1 MKGYAGYSFWLETSG
16 DELTPRPP
24 LEGSVDA
31 DVAVLGA
38 GYTGLW
44 TAYYLLRRDPG
55 LKVIVLEREIAG
67 FGASGR
73 NGGWCIGLFPLSAQL
88 LEQRFGRGAARELL
102 LAMTATV
109 DEVQR
114 VAVEEGID
122 CHFRKGGVLRVAR
135 GTQELPAIEH
145 AHAQLERLGLGDQ
158 LRLLDAAGVEDHVR
172 IEGAAG
178 GLYSP
183 ACAVLHPGRLV
194 RGLARAAEH
203 RGAVIYEQSPV
214 VGYQAGS
221 SPRLQTVAGEV
232 RAPVL
237 VLAGEAYLSELPGL
251 RRQLIPIYSQ
261 IALTEPL
268 SESQWREIGWSGH
281 ETVSSMRLS
290 VDYLARTLDGR
301 LVFGSRGSPY
311 RFGSRI
317 EDAQDRDPAVD
328 RSIRRMVGEWFPTLR
343 DVRFSHGWGGPI
355 GVPRDWMTSVTFDRE
370 SGLASARGYGGRG
383 VATANL
389 AGRILADLICGE
401 RSPLT
406 QLAVVGHR
414 SPEWEP
420 EPLRWLGVRY
430 VQSALQRIDDRSA
443 RTGHP
448 PSGTS
453 LPERLAAH

>member
-1 MKGYAGYSFWLETSG
+1 VKGYAGYSFWLETSG

-55 LKVIVLEREIAG
+55 LKVVVLEREIAG

-88 LEQRFGRGAARELL
+88 LEQRFGREAARELL

-145 AHAQLERLGLGDQ
+145 AHQQLERLGLGDQ
-158 LRLLDAAGVEDHVR
+158 LRPLDAAGVEDHVR

-183 ACAVLHPGRLV
+183 ACAVLHPARLV

-221 SPRLQTVAGEV
+221 SPRLQTAAGEV

-237 VLAGEAYLSELPGL
+237 VLAGEAYLSQLPGL

-261 IALTEPL
+261 IALTEPI
-268 SESQWREIGWSGH
+268 SESQCREIGWSGH

-317 EDAQDRDPAVD
+317 DDAQDRDPAVD

-343 DVRFSHGWGGPI
+343 DVRFTHGWGGPI
-355 GVPRDWMTSVTFDRE
+355 GVPRDWMTSVTFDRV

-389 AGRILADLICGE
+389 AGRILADLISGQ

-443 RTGHP
+443 RTGRP
-448 PSGTS
+448 PSGAS